1 MDKGVVGL
9 NGKIKP
15 GKSLNPA
22 GRPKG
27 IIDNRILKYNIHD
40 SLVKRGF
47 DPIDAMIEM
56 AANLDYPLVIRQRA
70 LMTIWDRLL
79 PSLRAIEHTLSDQTT
94 ENLAKL
100 KCTMVQL
107 VEENKR
113 DY

>member
-1 MDKGVVGL
+1 MPRAYVKH
-9 NGKIKP
+9 NGQVKP
-15 GKSLNPA
+15 GQVLNKA

-27 IIDNRILKYNIHD
+27 IIDNRTLKYNLHD

-56 AANLDYPLVIRQRA
+56 AANLEYPLVIRQRA

-100 KCTMVQL
+100 KGTMIQL